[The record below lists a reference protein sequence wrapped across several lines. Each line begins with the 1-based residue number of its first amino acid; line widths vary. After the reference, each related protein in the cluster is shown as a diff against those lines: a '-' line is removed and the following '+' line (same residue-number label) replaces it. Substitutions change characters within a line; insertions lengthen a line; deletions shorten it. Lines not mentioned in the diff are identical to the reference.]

1 MKIISKFILLL
12 SKKVTRKNL
21 DHLIKK
27 NINNINKKKIKIIN
41 IGAGGHIQDLLKS
54 IDNTEITSIDIDLK
68 RRPDILGDISSKKVF
83 AKIKIKPDVITCFE
97 VLEHVKEPQK
107 AINNLYKFSNKK
119 TKLLFSIPFNFPIHD
134 EPHDYYRYT
143 KYGLKYLFKN
153 FSNTEIIPRDG
164 WLDTIFVFF
173 IRLKFSK
180 NYVLKILSILMLIVY
195 FIFLP
200 LINLIQKFLKFDKIT
215 TGYFIIANK

>member
-1 MKIISKFILLL
+1 MKFLSRIILLL

-21 DHLIKK
+21 DHLIKQ
-27 NINNINKKKIKIIN
+27 NINNIDNKKKKILN
-41 IGAGGHIQDLLKS
+41 IGAGGYIQDLLES

-68 RRPDILGDISSKKVF
+68 RRPDILGDISSETVF
-83 AKIKIKPDVITCFE
+83 TKIKIKPDVITCFE
-97 VLEHVKEPQK
+97 VLEHIKEPQK

-119 TKLLFSIPFNFPIHD
+119 TKLLFSVPFNFPIHD

-143 KYGLKYLFKN
+143 KYGLEYLFKN
-153 FSNTEIIPRDG
+153 FSNTQVIPRDG

-180 NYVLKILSILMLIVY
+180 NYVLKILSIFMLIVY
-195 FIFLP
+195 FVFLP
-200 LINLIQKFLKFDKIT
+200 LIDLIQKFLKFDKIT